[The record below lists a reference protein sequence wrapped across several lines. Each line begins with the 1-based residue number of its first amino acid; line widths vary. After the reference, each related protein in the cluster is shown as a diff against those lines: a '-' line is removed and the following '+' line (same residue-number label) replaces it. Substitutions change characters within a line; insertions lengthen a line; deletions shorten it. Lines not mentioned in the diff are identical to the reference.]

1 MQDLKLVL
9 SKYIVRRRLEGGEFS
24 YVYRP
29 SNQSVAGKK
38 AALALLKG
46 DTSAFDKLKEESE
59 VTEAEEELES
69 QLLKTI
75 PQLPY
80 EDDVKGKQ
88 LNENNLKE
96 ADEGHN
102 LLIPY
107 GVSS

>member
-9 SKYIVRRRLEGGEFS
+9 SKYIVRRRLEGGEFT

-59 VTEAEEELES
+59 VTASEEELES

-88 LNENNLKE
+88 LNEYILV
-96 ADEGHN
+96 
-102 LLIPY
+102 L
-107 GVSS
+107 

>member
-1 MQDLKLVL
+1 MTIIILVPETMQDLKLVL

-24 YVYRP
+24 YVYLP

-46 DTSAFDKLKEESE
+46 DASAFDKLKEESE

-69 QLLKTI
+69 QLLKII

-88 LNENNLKE
+88 PNNEQ
-96 ADEGHN
+96 
-102 LLIPY
+102 
-107 GVSS
+107 V